1 MNQNEITYGTC
12 TQILISWLRYV
23 HKSGKDLFFKLQVE
37 VPVTSTPPPTPPLF
51 CPPRKHWS
59 EHRCDW
65 LEISLYCDVILSH
78 FKIKCSK
85 EPPATR
91 C

>member
-37 VPVTSTPPPTPPLF
+37 VPVTSTPPPQPPLF
-51 CPPRKHWS
+51 FV
-59 EHRCDW
+59 
-65 LEISLYCDVILSH
+65 LLGNTGLNTDVIG
-78 FKIKCSK
+78 
-85 EPPATR
+85 
-91 C
+91 